1 MTSNPPDELDELIG
15 FLADKR
21 ADARAQAAEIVQ
33 GLTGSDDG
41 TAQLVRK
48 AETLVPKLLHLMGAP
63 TSESKPSTTALVNLT
78 ASPDVATRAVEK
90 GAVERAMEFLRAGA
104 ESDGCP
110 PNLLLS
116 LLANV
121 TNTEGGVHVFSQ
133 DGKPLEGFFVTKLVQ
148 MLAASEPKDAY
159 DHAASVLTN
168 VARHPAGRRALLDP
182 KRGLIFAA
190 LPSMSPPASETR
202 RCGVAAAL
210 RNCCVDEQSCASL
223 LAARGGA
230 PAAAG
235 DDDPSSPGASA
246 AGLEIV
252 RALLRPIS
260 GIEPA
265 VERCDAVRQSCAEA
279 VASLAQS
286 EIGRAA
292 LGRCDAPRRARGVRS
307 RRSTRRRARLWSAR
321 RSGSWRA
328 GWCPR
333 KCSRRKGCRGWRWWT
348 RGRRSRRRLSF
359 REGPGRSRSRT
370 WTDGSAQR

>member
-1 MTSNPPDELDELIG
+1 MRRPAGPKKCRSPPHFSPPPRCRRRIPDARLPSHPSISDRGVPRALRVSTLPKMTSNPPDELDELIG

-110 PNLLLS
+110 PDLLLS

-235 DDDPSSPGASA
+235 DDDPSSPGASPA
-246 AGLEIV
+246 ATQARTFLV
-252 RALLRPIS
+252 RATAERP
-260 GIEPA
+260 
-265 VERCDAVRQSCAEA
+265 
-279 VASLAQS
+279 
-286 EIGRAA
+286 
-292 LGRCDAPRRARGVRS
+292 APCTC
-307 RRSTRRRARLWSAR
+307 TRR
-321 RSGSWRA
+321 
-328 GWCPR
+328 
-333 KCSRRKGCRGWRWWT
+333 
-348 RGRRSRRRLSF
+348 
-359 REGPGRSRSRT
+359 
-370 WTDGSAQR
+370 

>member
-110 PNLLLS
+110 PDLLLS

-292 LGRCDAPRRARGVRS
+292 LGRCDAPALV
-307 RRSTRRRARLWSAR
+307 
-321 RSGSWRA
+321 RA
-328 GWCPR
+328 GYAAEEHAETCEAMERAAERFLACGMVPPEMQPPEGVQRVEVVDEGEEEQEEVVVQGGPR
-333 KCSRRKGCRGWRWWT
+333 PLT
-348 RGRRSRRRLSF
+348 L
-359 REGPGRSRSRT
+359 P
-370 WTDGSAQR
+370 DVD